1 METKLQRN
9 GLSLAKLTLTAAIC
23 LFGLLSIFYV
33 KFTTNATFGYFYC
46 LATIPFSILPAV
58 LTLKFRWKFNFLFYA
73 FFSAYTLGPI
83 LGAVYNVYYITDWFD
98 DLLHMM
104 AGTVFAV
111 VGAYFAV
118 ALNKH
123 QKMPLLLSAL
133 FGVLFSMGIAVVW
146 EFFEFSADMLISSDM
161 QADTVITT
169 VITKI
174 NRTDGST
181 HVIQNITDTVVNGES
196 LGING
201 YLDIGLIDTIK
212 DMLVETIG
220 ALLYFVYAIIDRDR
234 HPLISPLPRNKIKSE
249 QA

>member
-1 METKLQRN
+1 METRLQRN
-9 GLSLAKLTLTAAIC
+9 GLSVAKLTLTAAIC

-33 KFTTNATFGYFYC
+33 KSTTNATFSYFYC
-46 LATIPFSILPAV
+46 LATIPFSLLPAV
-58 LTLKFRWKFNFLFYA
+58 MSLKFRWKFNLPFYI

-83 LGAVYNVYYITDWFD
+83 LGAVYNVYYFTTWFD

-118 ALNKH
+118 MLNKH
-123 QKMPLLLSAL
+123 QKTSPLFSAL
-133 FGVLFSMGIAVVW
+133 FGVLFSMGVAMVW
-146 EFFEFSADMLISSDM
+146 EFFEFSADMLLSSDM
-161 QADTVITT
+161 QADTIITT

-174 NRTDGST
+174 NSEDGSA
-181 HVIQNITDTVVNGES
+181 HVIQDITDTVVNGES

-201 YLDIGLIDTIK
+201 YLDIGLIDTIT

-220 ALLYFVYAIIDRDR
+220 ALLYLVYAIIDRDR
-234 HPLISPLPRNKIKSE
+234 HPLISHLPRNE
-249 QA
+249 